1 MLKDIK
7 TENRQQSYAKVSCT
21 YLQSLTPGLSSV
33 TWQPETQRPAHSTC
47 ERTPI
52 ALRSAPKAP
61 RRRSGDAALMPEASF
76 RGGSLRPG
84 PPWRTAYSLCSLDQ
98 PITQFI
104 LRKAALST
112 LSVFLKACS
121 DVCDSGSSLHYF
133 GFFFQSLCFLVSQQ
147 LQRSY
152 CQMSGLESCSQPV
165 QELGPVSSGC
175 LVFTCFR
182 YSSTRVK
189 VAWSSTCV

>member
-1 MLKDIK
+1 MQKSHALICS
-7 TENRQQSYAKVSCT
+7 RS
-21 YLQSLTPGLSSV
+21 LQVYPAWHNNPKHAAGHKNVKRMTP
-33 TWQPETQRPAHSTC
+33 QRPAHSTC

-52 ALRSAPKAP
+52 ALRSALKAP

-84 PPWRTAYSLCSLDQ
+84 PPWRTAYSLCSLDK
-98 PITQFI
+98 PITQFV

-147 LQRSY
+147 LHRSY

-189 VAWSSTCV
+189 VGWSSTCV